1 MTVEDVAKE
10 LGISA
15 KRVREYCRA
24 GRLGTLWQRRWVIT
38 REEFEAF
45 KATYTGKPGRPR
57 KDEAPPA

>member
-38 REEFEAF
+38 RDEFERFRAEV
-45 KATYTGKPGRPR
+45 YTGQHGRPR
-57 KDEAPPA
+57 KDSS